1 MIDFLIYVVALLLA
15 PFLNGLLSL
24 VLTIIFAPIIGLL
37 KRKNN
42 EKLLN
47 TVFSIESLCSTF
59 LTTIL
64 LDKLLN
70 IFNLNM
76 NWLFAI
82 LFFAIILINGMQR
95 IRKTTNQDKL
105 FEIYETVGDV
115 SGILAGSI
123 VLLLL

>member
-1 MIDFLIYVVALLLA
+1 MIDFLIYVLALLLA

-24 VLTIIFAPIIGLL
+24 ILTIIFAPIIGLL
-37 KRKNN
+37 KKGNN

-64 LDKLLN
+64 LDKALN
-70 IFNLNM
+70 MFNLNI
-76 NWLFAI
+76 NWLFII
-82 LFFAIILINGMQR
+82 LFIVIILINGIQR
-95 IRKTTNQDKL
+95 IRKTTNKDKL
-105 FEIYETVGDV
+105 FEIYETVGDIL
-115 SGILAGSI
+115 GILAGSI

>member
-42 EKLLN
+42 ERLLN

-123 VLLLL
+123 VLFLL

>member
-1 MIDFLIYVVALLLA
+1 MIDFLIYAVALLLA

-24 VLTIIFAPIIGLL
+24 ILTIIFAPILGSL

-76 NWLFAI
+76 NWLFII
-82 LFFAIILINGMQR
+82 LFIAIILINGMQR
-95 IRKTTNQDKL
+95 IKNTTNQDKL